1 MMTNYSVGSLLKG
14 TKFSHIRQLF
24 SYCEFNKKWH
34 NALNLQQ
41 IQYRRHGT
49 VDKAS
54 GQMTPN
60 QKNALVPAGKKNLP
74 AVRKPSAPRQFR
86 LVDEAVKLSSRED
99 VRERLPDILGKA
111 LAMIWI
117 DKEFAKIFASDPQA
131 TLEAEG
137 IILPDN
143 MAIEFQ
149 KPDTNRP
156 RIVVYEKR
164 PKSNF
169 RLRILY
175 LQLVMMAGR

>member
-1 MMTNYSVGSLLKG
+1 MMSNYSVGSLLSDAKAR
-14 TKFSHIRQLF
+14 HIRQLF

-34 NALNLQQ
+34 NALIPQKN
-41 IQYRRHGT
+41 QYRRHGT
-49 VDKAS
+49 VDKAR
-54 GQMTPN
+54 GQMSPN

-74 AVRKPSAPRQFR
+74 AVRNPSGPHQFR
-86 LVDEAVKLSSRED
+86 LVDEAVTLSTRAD